1 MAAEWKDWDDEEW
14 LKAQDPT
21 TLYNIYS
28 TSLPDNADEDTRKLA
43 DSVKAKIKTLMSAQ
57 MREAAKTGFENT
69 PAADV
74 LAYTQLADGDTMNA
88 EITDSE
94 GKKHTVM
101 DILEYA
107 TRTRYEALADE
118 DSLSGLLAGRALLMA
133 NLKANEAIYE
143 NSIERVAES
152 EDFQQKANDAS
163 QAMKDCD
170 TKLAENKTNLESK
183 LTEDREFSDVEFA
196 HYDAAEEA
204 GALEGISEEAKNA
217 FIDTLARHS
226 GWDKINGTEVV
237 FNDNALA
244 SMGVNGLEP
253 YGKDGKLN
261 PVYEQCA
268 ELLGKIQFE
277 VPADAKA
284 EDIQSYK
291 QQLLSNAAMR
301 ATNEILK
308 DKSFKLRYKTAE
320 EMLDAYKQE
329 VAGQF
334 ERGVLL
340 TCLAGHK
347 ETATM
352 LENITYNKETQ
363 KIESKEGKD
372 GIKNALEDILTGKAK
387 INPAAIAVDTEML
400 NLENKKISKILK
412 RKRIDENKLTFLQKA
427 KKVFHASWDNI
438 IKKGGYQKILANF
451 AVFGASALLISN
463 PATAAV
469 ITGAAM
475 YAGWTAVN
483 AWVVPV
489 YDKLNQE
496 MREKGVKG
504 FKNKWKYLTNNWK
517 RAKAEK
523 YAEPDFKKRA
533 WHRATEGLIV
543 GGISGGLAGGAAD
556 AMRTFARQG
565 TMAVGKSTSRIMSL
579 FSRKNATTKFLENPT
594 LGNLNAL
601 NTARANEKSDTI
613 ALASVVFGAAAA
625 DYLALTETGQEITA
639 AVKEIKIFNREAT
652 GIGVKEATTDTPGQ
666 TLDNVVE
673 ERQSTADST
682 LNNVVEEQ
690 QPTADSTLNNV
701 VEEQQTTADA
711 TRRPAM
717 VDKDGDGIPDYI
729 QRPADQMDDLPSDST
744 AAATQN
750 VDTTGAGEVP
760 DTTGAGETAAGES
773 GTEVP
778 AGDGTPAQ
786 TAPQPGDILSKEDF
800 GYGVTKTVTMGEK
813 YNYIQYDGL
822 PEGTLQTPDDFQDF
836 LERRIHN
843 MNQYNELVTVVDGA
857 GNAVPLDQA
866 TNVMLQRLTNGE
878 LTIPEGMTPEHALY
892 VAYMKAH
899 YYGDTSLLDTIACPD
914 GAEAGA
920 IHKQLA
926 LDSRLFNT
934 AKIPGVPYGVPT
946 DGMKLID
953 NSGTVNV
960 EVCAPEVKHVEEV
973 SRPET
978 VELKDQA
985 RAGSQPEEVP
995 EYTGK
1000 QQTPQTVLT
1009 ATYAGQKQDV
1019 PFDINRLTKDAQPE
1033 VININKDGNMVL
1045 WAKGEMTLP
1054 TGEAISRFEVETPVY
1069 LNPDLSNATLSN
1081 IVTKGAVRSYI
1092 FGEGNNALTVGI
1104 DKSGHAKVFFGQD
1117 EINLGS
1123 ESARQVN
1130 DLIAAANERFGLTE
1144 ADYTLGAGENQDNVF
1159 LNALD
1164 PEQKARAEEL
1174 IARKTNRMEQDLEK
1188 AFNKAKEHPVEL
1200 DEATKRTAMQNRL
1213 ENLAAEA
1220 EATDP
1225 EAAAAPAAAEQS
1237 TESFIGGD
1245 GTVIIDMK
1253 DPAITENLEH
1263 FKEQGVS
1270 DETLAVNLAVK
1281 EREYQLLQEKAANG
1295 EALNNVEQRQIA
1307 EYEKLLQE
1315 QKLTHVG
1322 ESKAPDVPETTE
1334 KSQETSEKSQ
1344 ETTDK
1349 SQETTAEKTVEQTE
1363 KPDEKA
1369 QTSIRASINQTMKEF
1384 TDVQNHYQQA
1394 LEISM
1399 NDRGQYTLNGVV
1411 QGSRDV
1417 AVSEQQTLPSF
1428 LAREE
1433 LFARQMDTKLE
1444 KGISLS
1450 EAETKRLSTYD
1461 QYLKRYNLDRA
1472 PAEEGGSGRN
1482 QENNL
1487 EKPEHKADINAL
1499 RGLAQDGKSAGAPK
1513 SQNLSSNTVSAGM
1526 SRNLNNKGR

>member
-28 TSLPDNADEDTRKLA
+28 TSLSDNADEDTRKLA

-57 MREAAKTGFENT
+57 MREAAKAGFKNT
-69 PAADV
+69 PDADV
-74 LAYTQLADGDTMNA
+74 LAYTQVADGDTMKA

-94 GKKHTVM
+94 GQKHTVM
-101 DILEYA
+101 DILA
-107 TRTRYEALADE
+107 RTTRTRYEALAGE
-118 DSLSGLLAGRALLMA
+118 DYLYGLLAARALLMA
-133 NLKANEAIYE
+133 NNKANEAIYE

-152 EDFQQKANDAS
+152 EEFQQKANDAS

-170 TKLAENKTNLESK
+170 TRLAENKTKLESK
-183 LTEDREFSDVEFA
+183 LGEDREFSDAEFA
-196 HYDAAEEA
+196 HYDKAEKA

-217 FIDTLARHS
+217 FIDTLAKYS
-226 GWDKINGTEVV
+226 GWDNIHGTEVV

-244 SMGVNGLEP
+244 SMGVDGLEP

-261 PVYEQCA
+261 PVYEQCKD
-268 ELLGKIQFE
+268 LLDKIQFE

-308 DKSFKLRYKTAE
+308 DKNFKLRCKTAE

-412 RKRIDENKLTFLQKA
+412 RKRIDENKLTFRQKA
-427 KKVFHASWDNI
+427 KKVFQASWDNI
-438 IKKGGYQKILANF
+438 IKKGGYKKILANF
-451 AVFGASALLISN
+451 SVFGASALLISN

-496 MREKGVKG
+496 MREKGIKG
-504 FKNKWKYLTNNWK
+504 FKNKWKYRINNWK

-533 WHRATEGLIV
+533 WLRATEGLIV

-579 FSRKNATTKFLENPT
+579 FSRRNATDKFLQNPT
-594 LGNLNAL
+594 IENLNAL

-625 DYLALTETGQEITA
+625 DYLAFTETGQEITA

-673 ERQSTADST
+673 ERQS
-682 LNNVVEEQ
+682 
-690 QPTADSTLNNV
+690 
-701 VEEQQTTADA
+701 TADA

-899 YYGDTSLLDTIACPD
+899 YYGDTSLLDTIACPK

-973 SRPET
+973 SRLET

-985 RAGSQPEEVP
+985 RVGSRPEEVP

-1130 DLIAAANERFGLTE
+1130 DLIAAANKRFGLTE
-1144 ADYTLGAGENQDNVF
+1144 ADYTLGAGENQDNAF

-1188 AFNKAKEHPVEL
+1188 AFDKAKEHPVEL

-1213 ENLAAEA
+1213 EKLAAEA
-1220 EATDP
+1220 EATGLGDKTSKYDVKRP
-1225 EAAAAPAAAEQS
+1225 QETIVEVEQTEQQSSVDNQESAAAPVAAEQS

-1334 KSQETSEKSQ
+1334 KSQETS
-1344 ETTDK
+1344 DK
-1349 SQETTAEKTVEQTE
+1349 SQETSAEKTVEQTE

-1394 LEISM
+1394 LKIGM
-1399 NDRGQYTLNGVV
+1399 NDRGQYTLNGVA
-1411 QGSRDV
+1411 QGSLDV

-1428 LAREE
+1428 LAQEE

-1450 EAETKRLSTYD
+1450 EAETKRLSIYD

-1472 PAEEGGSGRN
+1472 PTEGGNGKN
-1482 QENNL
+1482 LENNL
-1487 EKPEHKADINAL
+1487 GKPKNTADLKAL
-1499 RGLAQDGKSAGAPK
+1499 RGIAQDGKSAGAPK
-1513 SQNLSSNTVSAGM
+1513 FQSTSNTISVGM
-1526 SRNLNNKGR
+1526 SRNLNNNGR